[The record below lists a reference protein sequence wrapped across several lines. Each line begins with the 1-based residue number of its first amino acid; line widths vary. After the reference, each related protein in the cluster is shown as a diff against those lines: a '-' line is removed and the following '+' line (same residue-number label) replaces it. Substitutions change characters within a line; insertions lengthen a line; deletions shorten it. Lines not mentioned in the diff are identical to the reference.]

1 MADVIALAKERRA
14 RLAAE
19 VSKLDDFIQMAELL
33 VKYGASRA
41 NAQAEG
47 AGEPGERPRPTM
59 VRPVPQG

>member
-19 VSKLDDFIQMAELL
+19 VSKLDDFIEMAELL
-33 VKYGASRA
+33 VKYSASKAGAA
-41 NAQAEG
+41 PGTIGE
-47 AGEPGERPRPTM
+47 AGEKPRLTM